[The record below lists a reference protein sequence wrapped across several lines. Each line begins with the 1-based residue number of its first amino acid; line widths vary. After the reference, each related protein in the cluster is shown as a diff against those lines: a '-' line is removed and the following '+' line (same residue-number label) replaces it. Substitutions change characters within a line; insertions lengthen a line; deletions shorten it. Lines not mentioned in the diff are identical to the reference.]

1 MSSAVITNVAKN
13 KILKARAGDDTLPTV
28 KGFVFGNGGLD
39 ASGTPIEPDPDQTE
53 LGNQLYEKNVAS
65 HSFPTSTSCVYEC
78 TLQDSECPLATINEI
93 GLIDSDDDLIAIKTF
108 LNKSKA
114 SDLELTF
121 RMTDA
126 F

>member
-1 MSSAVITNVAKN
+1 MSSAIITTVAKN
-13 KILKARAGDDTLPTV
+13 KMLKARAGDEPLPAV
-28 KGFVFGNGGLD
+28 KGFVFGDGGLD
-39 ASGTPIEPDPDQTE
+39 ASGAPIEPEPSQTS
-53 LGNQLYEKNVAS
+53 LGHQLYEKNVSS
-65 HSFPTSTSCVYEC
+65 HSFPTATSCVYEC
-78 TLQDSECPLATINEI
+78 TLQDTECPLATINEI
-93 GLIDSDDDLIAIKTF
+93 GLIDMDDDLIAIKTF